1 MPSYRVSIDI
11 GGTFTDLLALNEETG
26 ELTNIKISTTPKQLS
41 EAVLGTVRE
50 FLRQTKPREITS
62 LTHATTI
69 AVNALLGQLG
79 LELPRTALLTTKGFR
94 DVLEIGRQ
102 RRPELYNL
110 RFRKPRPLIP
120 RMYRYEVSERIGA
133 KGEEVEPLDEEE
145 VAEIGEV
152 MRKEDVKSVAV
163 GFINS
168 YIQPNHELEAEKC
181 LKKINPDFRVTLSH
195 RVAREYREYER
206 TSTAAVNA
214 VLMPIVS
221 SYIEELT
228 GKLRTDAEVES
239 PFMIMQSN
247 GGIASREAIMEK
259 PVTIIESGPAAGVI
273 ASSFYSQLLG
283 VRDILSFDMGGTTAK
298 AGIVRDSKPSVT
310 DEYEVGG
317 KIHSGRI
324 IKGSGYPIRFPF
336 IDLAECGAGGGTL
349 AWVDEG
355 GGLQLGPMSAGSEP
369 GPACYGHGGEEPTV
383 TDANVVLGRLNPK
396 FLLGGRLKIHK
407 DLAEKSIRKGI
418 CEKTK
423 LDLVKAASGIIRIAV
438 SEINK
443 IMRIVSVERGIDP
456 RSFTLIA
463 FGGAGPMHACLLA
476 EELSVNQVIIP
487 LNPGLFSALGLIAA
501 DYVHRDSRP
510 VLKKVT
516 EAEPEKLESL
526 FAEMEE
532 DTTNL
537 LLREGLKAE
546 QIVFERQIDAR
557 YIGQAYELPVR
568 TVRPF
573 NEDALREV
581 EGQFHLAHKSVYGY
595 SSEDEEVE
603 IVNLRVVGRGITSKP
618 TFPKKPRGRRE
629 NPKEATTSSRL
640 VHLGEEKNGEE
651 CPIYNREKLHSGDV
665 LCGPAI
671 VEQYDSTTVILPK
684 WACDVD
690 EYGNLRL
697 RYEERTS
704 MKGAG
709 WVQE

>member
-1 MPSYRVSIDI
+1 LPGYRVSIDI
-11 GGTFTDLLALNEETG
+11 GGTFTDLLSLNEETG
-26 ELTNIKISTTPKQLS
+26 KLTNIKISSTPRQPS
-41 EAVLGTVRE
+41 EAVLGSVLE
-50 FLRQTKPREITS
+50 FLRQANPREITS
-62 LTHATTI
+62 VTHATTI

-79 LELPRTALLTTKGFR
+79 LELPRTALLTTKGFK

-102 RRPELYNL
+102 RRSELYNL

-133 KGEEVEPLDEEE
+133 KGEEVEPLDEEK
-145 VAEIGEV
+145 VAEIGEG

-163 GFINS
+163 SFMNS

-181 LKKINPDFRVTLSH
+181 LRKINPHFRVTLSH

-228 GKLRTDAEVES
+228 GKLRTDAEIES

-247 GGIASREAIMEK
+247 GGIASGEAIKEK

-283 VRDILSFDMGGTTAK
+283 IRNILSFDMGGTTAK
-298 AGIVRDSKPSVT
+298 AGIVRDSIPSVT

-336 IDLAECGAGGGTL
+336 IDLVECGAGGGTL

-369 GPACYGHGGEEPTV
+369 GPACYGLGGEEPTV

-396 FLLGGRLKIHK
+396 YLLGGRLEIHR
-407 DLAEKSIRKGI
+407 DLAEKSIRKWI

-476 EELSVNQVIIP
+476 EELSVNQLIIP

-526 FAEMEE
+526 FIEMEE
-532 DTTNL
+532 DNTNL
-537 LLREGLKAE
+537 LLKEGLKDE

-557 YIGQAYELPVR
+557 YIGQAYELPIQ

-573 NEDALREV
+573 NEDALREIK
-581 EGQFHLAHKSVYGY
+581 GQFHLAHKSIYGY

-618 TFPKKPRGRRE
+618 TFPKKPKGRRE
-629 NPKEATTSSRL
+629 NPREATTSSRL
-640 VHLGEEKNGEE
+640 VHLNEEKNGEE
-651 CPIYNREKLHSGDV
+651 CPIYNREKLHCGDM
-665 LCGPAI
+665 LRGPAI
-671 VEQYDSTTVILPK
+671 VEQYDSTTVIFPK
-684 WACDVD
+684 WTCEVD

-697 RYEERTS
+697 RYGERTS
-704 MKGAG
+704 MKNAG
-709 WVQE
+709 SA